1 MPYDDIYLQ
10 ADEDMGKGLEHLR
23 QALRTVRSARA
34 TPALIENVK
43 VDYYGTAT
51 PLQQLA
57 AIAAPS
63 ANLLVIRPYDPSALG
78 NIERAIL
85 QADLGFTPN
94 NDGKVIRIVVPALSD
109 ERRKK
114 LIAHIKELAENAK
127 RAIRAAR
134 HEALKIGEKEKKDG
148 IIPEDDFFR
157 LKDDVQ
163 ELTKDYEAKADELIE
178 KKTAEIMQE

>member
-10 ADEDMGKGLEHLR
+10 ADEDMGKSVEYLR
-23 QALRTVRSARA
+23 QALRSVRSARA
-34 TPALIENVK
+34 TPALLENVK
-43 VDYYGTAT
+43 VDYYGAAT

-57 AIAAPS
+57 AVAAPS

-78 NIERAIL
+78 NIERGIL

-94 NDGKVIRIVVPALSD
+94 NDGKLIRIVVPVLSD

-114 LIAHIKELAENAK
+114 LIAHVKELAENAK
-127 RAIRAAR
+127 RTVRAAR
-134 HEALKIGEKEKKDG
+134 HEALKVGEKEKKDG
-148 IIPEDDFFR
+148 GLPEDDFFR
-157 LKDDVQ
+157 LKDDIQ
-163 ELTKDYEAKADELIE
+163 ELTDDHERKVDELVE